1 MKTHP
6 NKFRPSSSMTTK
18 SIMRERRKHGALL
31 GSYNWQS
38 RIEWYPVG
46 FKLNHKTI
54 AKQFG
59 KLHYLACHSPEPIT
73 KKWQKAYD
81 NFYKK
86 HFGTWNGTSVRYLN
100 KYSCHNW
107 L

>member
-1 MKTHP
+1 MNNLP
-6 NKFRPSSSMTTK
+6 NKFRPSSSMDK
-18 SIMRERRKHGALL
+18 KNVMKMRLKYGRVDN
-31 GSYNWQS
+31 YNWQS

-54 AKQFG
+54 FKQFG
-59 KLHYLACHSPEPIT
+59 KLHYLACHSPDPIT
-73 KKWQKAYD
+73 KKWQKAYN
-81 NFYKK
+81 NFYQK
-86 HFGTWNGTSVRYLN
+86 HFGANKGASVRYLN

>member
-1 MKTHP
+1 MNTLP

-18 SIMRERRKHGALL
+18 SIMRGRRKYG
-31 GSYNWQS
+31 GTDNYNWQS
-38 RIEWYPVG
+38 RVEWYPVG

-54 AKQFG
+54 FKQFG
-59 KLHYLACHSPEPIT
+59 KLHYLACHSPKPIT
-73 KKWQKAYD
+73 RKWQKGYD

-86 HFGTWNGTSVRYLN
+86 HFGSYKASMRYLN
-100 KYSCHNW
+100 DWSCHNW

>member
-1 MKTHP
+1 MKNIP
-6 NKFRPSSSMTTK
+6 YKFRPSSSMTTK

-46 FKLNHKTI
+46 FKLNRKTI
-54 AKQFG
+54 FKQFG

-73 KKWQKAYD
+73 KKWQSAYN
-81 NFYKK
+81 NFYNR
-86 HFGTWNGTSVRYLN
+86 HFGSFKASVRYLN
-100 KYSCHNW
+100 NWSCHNW